1 MFRPEEIFA
10 TRMRLGWQRGIRI
23 TATVLSGGG
32 TPVFFLAII
41 LGLII
46 GYRYFLEWLPTN
58 FPIEIPIAFLMSWFL
73 IKRAVLRTWLLPA
86 DLTFLLPAEGQMKRY
101 IQASARY
108 SWVIAVI
115 QLLGIVLLLYPLY
128 QFRFAAHQP
137 VWIWILFLVALLTWN
152 LWTSWLETR
161 LTVEKTALR
170 VITIFRAI
178 LNFWLITFFLWLSSP
193 IWLFSLV
200 VPVCF
205 SVYLLANTKK
215 TLFPW
220 KKLLDKEAQVQSQYR
235 KWAEMLVDLPYMP
248 RRITTRKAWVT
259 TWNRLVPVSKQ
270 SMHLFLFSRI
280 VLRDREIFSQYVLL
294 SFWSLL
300 LSWAIPF
307 PWAGYP
313 IYLLSLFFWSET
325 VSKLIST
332 THLPLPY
339 ILLPKNK
346 AEIVSSRQKVYFWM
360 TFLFAIW
367 VSLLLGVT
375 TILTPL
381 EAIAT
386 LVLGI
391 LFSFYVRQKARRVV

>member
-32 TPVFFLAII
+32 TPVFLLAIL

-46 GYRYFLEWLPTN
+46 GYRYFLEWLPAN
-58 FPIEIPIAFLMSWFL
+58 FPIEIPIAVLLSWFL

-86 DLTFLLPAEGQMKRY
+86 DLTFLLPAEGQMKGY

-108 SWVIAVI
+108 SWVIAMV
-115 QLLGIVLLLYPLY
+115 QLLAIVLLLHPLY
-128 QFRFAAHQP
+128 QFRFAANQP
-137 VWIWILFLVALLTWN
+137 VWSWILFLAVLVTWN
-152 LWTSWLETR
+152 LWSSWLETH
-161 LTVEKTALR
+161 LTFEQIALR
-170 VITIFRAI
+170 VIQIFRAI
-178 LNFWLITFFLWLSSP
+178 LNFWLIFLFLWIASP

-200 VPVCF
+200 VPICF
-205 SVYLLANTKK
+205 SFYLLANTKK

-220 KKLLDKEAQVQSQYR
+220 RKLLDQEAQVQSQYR
-235 KWAEMLVDLPYMP
+235 KWAEMLVDLPFMP
-248 RRITTRKAWVT
+248 RRITPRKAWVN

-300 LSWAIPF
+300 LSWSIPF
-307 PWAGYP
+307 PGVPYL

-325 VSKLIST
+325 ISKLIST

-339 ILLPKNK
+339 HLLPKDPT
-346 AEIVSSRQKVYFWM
+346 EVVSSRQKVHFWL
-360 TFLFAIW
+360 TLSFAIW

-381 EAIAT
+381 AAIIT
-386 LVLGI
+386 LGLGI
-391 LFSFYVRQKARRVV
+391 LFSFYVRQKARRAV